1 MLETARLALEHTLNR
16 LTEQAEREVVQ
27 SRTSASRRR
36 RGTGAETTSGVQPN
50 RWPAAAMWRLLY
62 NLGLLASMPI
72 VVVLLLAKPRCRRGF
87 LQRMG
92 WQAHAGDKFHE
103 DRPVIW
109 VHAVSLGEAVA
120 ATPLVKALRERRP
133 EFRYIVTTVTETGRE
148 AVEQRLMGVAEHRYA
163 PLDFPWAVA
172 SMVNRW
178 RPTAYLFIE
187 TELWPNV
194 LWTLRDRQVPVIL
207 VNGRLSSRSFGRQ
220 NLLGVRSLYRSVVQ
234 SITLCLMQSE
244 RDRQRIIALGADP
257 TRVHTTGNIKFD
269 QPLPVEQVWETRDRD
284 FGLGRSEMLILAGST
299 HGGEEDMLV
308 TAYCRMLDTHPS
320 AVLMLAPRHIERV
333 GQVESMIRERGLA
346 VERKS
351 RINAMGKGPRV
362 IILDTRGE
370 LAHAYR
376 EAAVAFVGGT
386 LVPVGGHNLLE
397 PAAWGKPVLFGPY
410 TDHCAEVAT
419 MLEKAG
425 GGKRVR
431 NMEELI
437 RVCDEWLAEAQV
449 REQAGQ
455 AARRVVL
462 ENQGALKRSLDLI
475 ESCLASVSRH

>member
-1 MLETARLALEHTLNR
+1 
-16 LTEQAEREVVQ
+16 
-27 SRTSASRRR
+27 
-36 RGTGAETTSGVQPN
+36 
-50 RWPAAAMWRLLY
+50 
-62 NLGLLASMPI
+62 MPI

-92 WQAHAGDKFHE
+92 WQPHPSDKEPHNQ
-103 DRPVIW
+103 PVIW

-120 ATPLVKALRERRP
+120 AAPLVKALRERCP
-133 EFRYIVTTVTETGRE
+133 EFRYIVTTVTDTGRE
-148 AVEQRLMGVAEHRYA
+148 VVEQRLVGVAEHRYA
-163 PLDFPWAVA
+163 PLDFPWAV
-172 SMVNRW
+172 SSLVNRW
-178 RPTAYLFIE
+178 RPIAYLFIE

-194 LWTLRDRQVPVIL
+194 LWTLRNRQVPVIL

-257 TRVHTTGNIKFD
+257 ARVHTTGNIKFD
-269 QPLPVEQVWETRDRD
+269 QPLPVEQASERKDRD
-284 FGLGRSEMLILAGST
+284 FGLDRSEMLILAGST
-299 HGGEEDMLV
+299 HGGEEDTLV
-308 TAYCRMLDTHPS
+308 AAYRRMLDTYPS

-333 GQVESMIRERGLA
+333 GEVESMIRDAGLA
-346 VERKS
+346 AERKS
-351 RINAMGKGPRV
+351 RVNATGKGPRV

-370 LAHAYR
+370 LAYAYR

-419 MLEKAG
+419 MLEEAG
-425 GGKRVR
+425 GGKRVWDA
-431 NMEELI
+431 EELV
-437 RVCDEWLAEAQV
+437 RVCSEWLADAQV

-475 ESCLASVSRH
+475 ESCLASLGRH